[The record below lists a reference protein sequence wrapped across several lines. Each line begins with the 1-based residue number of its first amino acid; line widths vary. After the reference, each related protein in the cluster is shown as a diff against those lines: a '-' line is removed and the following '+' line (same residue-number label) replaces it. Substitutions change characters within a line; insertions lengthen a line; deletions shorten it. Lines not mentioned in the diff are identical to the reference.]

1 MLSTNSLIVDSN
13 NKAIQ
18 SDIDPMLMVYA
29 PIPHQQTQSSD
40 LLTEN
45 AAVPDLLA
53 ENSYNTDGTSV
64 PSSAE
69 DAVFPPT
76 YAALPTTKLE
86 EEPNPFEQ
94 SFESVEKSQTM
105 QQQQQQ
111 QPQQQ
116 CPADLSNVQRME
128 TSYSNDRDEWDS
140 SLRSGIL
147 SPSML
152 SRPIYTNTTVYNS
165 TTSTFNTASTT
176 TTHQAPTKPRRA
188 RQESIAN
195 SSCSEDSSFI
205 ISTPSKPTNKK
216 PRRQKKS
223 SLEQPEDEEKRK
235 NFLERNRI
243 AALKCR
249 QRKKQWLQNL
259 QTKVEYLAAD
269 NEQFHMQANAL
280 RDEVIQLKTLLMI
293 HKDCPVNPSAVQAA
307 LSRPIPGIF
316 DPSSSS
322 NSLHSALQ
330 RSTMTSSS
338 SVSPPSSSTATIA
351 STAADTTPI

>member
-1 MLSTNSLIVDSN
+1 
-13 NKAIQ
+13 
-18 SDIDPMLMVYA
+18 MLMGYG
-29 PIPHQQTQSSD
+29 PIPEEQIQSSD
-40 LLTEN
+40 ILMEN

-53 ENSYNTDGTSV
+53 ENSYNNDGQSG

-69 DAVFPPT
+69 EAVLPPT

-94 SFESVEKSQTM
+94 SFESVEKSQA

-111 QPQQQ
+111 QEHLPNL
-116 CPADLSNVQRME
+116 PNVQTME
-128 TSYSNDRDEWDS
+128 AAYTNDGNEWDS

-152 SRPIYTNTTVYNS
+152 NQPAHTNTTVYNS
-165 TTSTFNTASTT
+165 TTSTFNNTSTT
-176 TTHQAPTKPRRA
+176 IHQKPAQSKRS
-188 RQESIAN
+188 RQVSNAN

-223 SLEQPEDEEKRK
+223 SVEQPEDEEKRK

-280 RDEVIQLKTLLMI
+280 RDEVIRLKTLLMI
-293 HKDCPVNPSAVQAA
+293 HKDCPLNPSALQAA

-322 NSLHSALQ
+322 SPHLTLQ
-330 RSTMTSSS
+330 RSAMTSSS
-338 SVSPPSSSTATIA
+338 SISPPSSSSTTAILTTIA
-351 STAADTTPI
+351 DTPPI

>member
-1 MLSTNSLIVDSN
+1 MLSTNSLTVDSN
-13 NKAIQ
+13 NKVIQ
-18 SDIDPMLMVYA
+18 PDIDPMLMVYA
-29 PIPHQQTQSSD
+29 PMPHEQTQSSD
-40 LLTEN
+40 ILLEN

-53 ENSYNTDGTSV
+53 ENSYNTDGHSG

-69 DAVFPPT
+69 EAVFPPT

-94 SFESVEKSQTM
+94 SFESVEKSQTK

-111 QPQQQ
+111 R
-116 CPADLSNVQRME
+116 PADLPNVQTME
-128 TSYSNDRDEWDS
+128 TSYINNENEWDS
-140 SLRSGIL
+140 SLRPDIL

-152 SRPIYTNTTVYNS
+152 SRPIHTNTTVYNS
-165 TTSTFNTASTT
+165 TASTLNTASIT
-176 TTHQAPTKPRRA
+176 TTHQAPTQPKRS
-188 RQESIAN
+188 RQVSTAN

-205 ISTPSKPTNKK
+205 ISTPSKPTSKK

-223 SLEQPEDEEKRK
+223 SVGQPEDEEKRK

-259 QTKVEYLAAD
+259 QAKVEYLAAD
-269 NEQFHMQANAL
+269 NEQLHMQANAL
-280 RDEVIQLKTLLMI
+280 RDEVIRLKTLLMI
-293 HKDCPVNPSAVQAA
+293 HKDCPVNPSAVQTA

-316 DPSSSS
+316 DSSSSS
-322 NSLHSALQ
+322 NTPHSALQ
-330 RSTMTSSS
+330 RSAMTSSS
-338 SVSPPSSSTATIA
+338 NISPPSSSSTATAA
-351 STAADTTPI
+351 STTVDTSPI

>member
-1 MLSTNSLIVDSN
+1 MLSTNSLIVDRN
-13 NKAIQ
+13 NKVIQ
-18 SDIDPMLMVYA
+18 PNIDPMLMVYA
-29 PIPHQQTQSSD
+29 PIPHEQTQNSGI
-40 LLTEN
+40 LMEN
-45 AAVPDLLA
+45 ASVPDLLA
-53 ENSYNTDGTSV
+53 ENSYNTDGQSG
-64 PSSAE
+64 PSSTE
-69 DAVFPPT
+69 EAVFPPT

-94 SFESVEKSQTM
+94 SFESIEKSQAK
-105 QQQQQQ
+105 QQL
-111 QPQQQ
+111 PT
-116 CPADLSNVQRME
+116 DLPNARRME
-128 TSYSNDRDEWDS
+128 TSYINNEDEWDS

-152 SRPIYTNTTVYNS
+152 SRPIHTNTTVYNS
-165 TTSTFNTASTT
+165 STSASTT
-176 TTHQAPTKPRRA
+176 RAHQTPAQPKRS
-188 RQESIAN
+188 RQVSNTN

-205 ISTPSKPTNKK
+205 ISTPSRPTNKK

-223 SLEQPEDEEKRK
+223 SVEQPEDEEKRK

-280 RDEVIQLKTLLMI
+280 RDEVIRLKTLLMI

-322 NSLHSALQ
+322 NSPHSALQ
-330 RSTMTSSS
+330 RSAMTSSS
-338 SVSPPSSSTATIA
+338 SISPSSLSPTTATII

>member
-1 MLSTNSLIVDSN
+1 MLSTNSLTVVDSN
-13 NKAIQ
+13 NKVTQ
-18 SDIDPMLMVYA
+18 PHIDPMLMVYA
-29 PIPHQQTQSSD
+29 PIPHEQTQSSD
-40 LLTEN
+40 ILMEN
-45 AAVPDLLA
+45 ASVPDLLA
-53 ENSYNTDGTSV
+53 ENSYNTDGQSG

-69 DAVFPPT
+69 EAVFPPT

-94 SFESVEKSQTM
+94 SFESVEKNQTKQLQK
-105 QQQQQQ
+105 QQR
-111 QPQQQ
+111 PTDM
-116 CPADLSNVQRME
+116 PNILRMG
-128 TSYSNDRDEWDS
+128 TSYINSENEWDS

-152 SRPIYTNTTVYNS
+152 SRPTHTNTTVYNS

-176 TTHQAPTKPRRA
+176 TTHQTPAQPKRS
-188 RQESIAN
+188 RQVSTAN
-195 SSCSEDSSFI
+195 SSCSEDSAFI

-223 SLEQPEDEEKRK
+223 NVEQPEDEEKRK

-249 QRKKQWLQNL
+249 QRKKHWLQNL

-280 RDEVIQLKTLLMI
+280 RDEVIRLKTLLMI

-316 DPSSSS
+316 DPSSS
-322 NSLHSALQ
+322 NSPHSALQ
-330 RSTMTSSS
+330 RSAMTSSS
-338 SVSPPSSSTATIA
+338 SISPPSSSSTTATIA
-351 STAADTTPI
+351 STTADTTPI

>member
-1 MLSTNSLIVDSN
+1 
-13 NKAIQ
+13 
-18 SDIDPMLMVYA
+18 
-29 PIPHQQTQSSD
+29 
-40 LLTEN
+40 
-45 AAVPDLLA
+45 
-53 ENSYNTDGTSV
+53 
-64 PSSAE
+64 
-69 DAVFPPT
+69 PT

-94 SFESVEKSQTM
+94 SFESVEKSHTK

-111 QPQQQ
+111 QQHR
-116 CPADLSNVQRME
+116 PANLPNVQRVE
-128 TSYSNDRDEWDS
+128 TSYINSENEWDS

-152 SRPIYTNTTVYNS
+152 SRPTHTNTTGKLIIFYNS

-176 TTHQAPTKPRRA
+176 TTHQTPAQPKRS
-188 RQESIAN
+188 RQVSTAN

-223 SLEQPEDEEKRK
+223 TVEQPEDEEKRK

-280 RDEVIQLKTLLMI
+280 RDEVIRLKTLLMI
-293 HKDCPVNPSAVQAA
+293 HKDCPV
-307 LSRPIPGIF
+307 
-316 DPSSSS
+316 
-322 NSLHSALQ
+322 
-330 RSTMTSSS
+330 
-338 SVSPPSSSTATIA
+338 
-351 STAADTTPI
+351 